1 MRWFMNAQDNDGD
14 MSAAFAKVTSRRLAA
29 WVSAESNALAE
40 FRGPQI
46 SPEFIGAM
54 PNALVTMFRCADRSA
69 SPPVSN
75 PS

>member
-1 MRWFMNAQDNDGD
+1 MVIL
-14 MSAAFAKVTSRRLAA
+14 SAAFGKVTSRRVAA
-29 WVSAESNALAE
+29 WASAESKMLSRNPGA
-40 FRGPQI
+40 RKI